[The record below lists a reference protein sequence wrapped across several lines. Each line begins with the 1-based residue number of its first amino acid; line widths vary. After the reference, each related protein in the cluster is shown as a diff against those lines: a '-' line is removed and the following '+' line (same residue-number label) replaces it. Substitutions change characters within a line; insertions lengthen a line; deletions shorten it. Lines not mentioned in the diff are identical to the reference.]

1 MPKGCREGFRRPFCH
16 AKPAKRG
23 RKRLTR
29 EEFIEMIDTGGDIM
43 FDCDGRSYTILC
55 WADGGPD
62 IAEQV
67 TEDNHRSFPDGEAL
81 VKGYIVNGKPL
92 EERIAQIRITFCS

>member
-1 MPKGCREGFRRPFCH
+1 M
-16 AKPAKRG
+16 
-23 RKRLTR
+23 TR
-29 EEFIEMIDTGGDIM
+29 NEFVELIDTSGDIM

-67 TEDNHRSFPDGEAL
+67 TEANQASFPDGEAL
-81 VKGYIVNGKPL
+81 VKNYIVNGKTL
-92 EERIAQIRITFCS
+92 EERIDQIKITFCS

>member
-1 MPKGCREGFRRPFCH
+1 
-16 AKPAKRG
+16 
-23 RKRLTR
+23 
-29 EEFIEMIDTGGDIM
+29 M
-43 FDCDGRSYTILC
+43 FDCDGKRYTILC

-67 TEDNHRSFPDGEAL
+67 TEDNRASFPDGEAL

-92 EERIAQIRITFCS
+92 EERIDQIEITFCG

>member
-55 WADGGPD
+55 WADGGPF
-62 IAEQV
+62 IVEQV
-67 TEDNHRSFPDGEAL
+67 TEKDQASFPDGEAL

-92 EERIAQIRITFCS
+92 EERIAQIRITFCG

>member
-1 MPKGCREGFRRPFCH
+1 
-16 AKPAKRG
+16 
-23 RKRLTR
+23 
-29 EEFIEMIDTGGDIM
+29 M

-67 TEDNHRSFPDGEAL
+67 TEDNHRCFPDGEAL

>member
-1 MPKGCREGFRRPFCH
+1 MRMQGWRKGGED
-16 AKPAKRG
+16 A
-23 RKRLTR
+23 LTR

-43 FDCDGRSYTILC
+43 FDCDGRSYTILY

-67 TEDNHRSFPDGEAL
+67 TEDNTGASPTGRFRRMLTKSTDCQSVEKAR
-81 VKGYIVNGKPL
+81 KP
-92 EERIAQIRITFCS
+92 RKVCRQ